1 MTSTL
6 KKDSRTGKYGVGTY
20 ILFMVYPNE
29 PFITFSTPP
38 VSRRMRC
45 PRSWIYSLECSMNKD
60 VQKIIRNILNDIR
73 IDLTD
78 EFDRNFERQA
88 FFSEA
93 WQRRK
98 SPTRPGGSILVD
110 SGRLRQSISSRTT
123 ENSITFFTNEP
134 YAAIHNDGGEIRVTA
149 KMKRFFWHKYYEATG
164 SFGRKKNGERRN
176 DKRTIQLSTEAEFW
190 KFMALMKVGR
200 TITIPRRRFLGTS
213 PEVEQTVREI
223 IEENITEYFNVE
235 FEIRRK

>member
-1 MTSTL
+1 
-6 KKDSRTGKYGVGTY
+6 
-20 ILFMVYPNE
+20 
-29 PFITFSTPP
+29 
-38 VSRRMRC
+38 
-45 PRSWIYSLECSMNKD
+45 MNKD
-60 VQKIIRNILNDIR
+60 VQKLFQLIIKDIGVE
-73 IDLTD
+73 LGD
-78 EFDRNFERQA
+78 EFDKNFERQA

-98 SPTRPGGSILVD
+98 SPIRNEGRAILTD
-110 SGRLRQSISSRTT
+110 SGQLRSSIGQRTT

-176 DKRTIQLSTEAEFW
+176 DKRTILLSTEAEFW

-200 TITIPRRRFLGTS
+200 KITIPRRRFLGTS
-213 PEVEQTVREI
+213 PEVEQAVRDV
-223 IEENITEYFNVE
+223 IEGALNE
-235 FEIRRK
+235 FVSKFKLDYKINK